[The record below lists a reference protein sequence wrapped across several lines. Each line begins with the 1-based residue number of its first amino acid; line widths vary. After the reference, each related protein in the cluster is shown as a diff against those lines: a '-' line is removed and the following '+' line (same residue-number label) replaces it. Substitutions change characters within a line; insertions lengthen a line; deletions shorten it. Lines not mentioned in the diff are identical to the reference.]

1 MRSRKTRGLLL
12 AGAALVAAGAFV
24 ALAFHPPPGPR
35 SLARFEPDR
44 LADLEIAMW
53 QAYYRKEKL
62 RVFRLLVVTL
72 REQYRYSWARAA
84 EAGLH
89 LARAAAAFGEAR
101 GGYERVLPDLE
112 RAYTI
117 ARDWSSAGFDPGEV
131 ARAELEWWAARRD
144 PARRSP
150 ADVGAGGAPPAAR
163 VLSQPP
169 CRRRRIALSKPGSSR
184 EASAIGPPT
193 ASGQGSATRHVS
205 AVRARLLHA

>member
-44 LADLEIAMW
+44 LADLELAMW

-112 RAYTI
+112 RAYTSHATGRRPASTR
-117 ARDWSSAGFDPGEV
+117 ARWPVRSSSGGRRGATPREGAPRTSAPEV
-131 ARAELEWWAARRD
+131 RRLLRESYRSLHAA
-144 PARRSP
+144 
-150 ADVGAGGAPPAAR
+150 VGA
-163 VLSQPP
+163 
-169 CRRRRIALSKPGSSR
+169 SR
-184 EASAIGPPT
+184 
-193 ASGQGSATRHVS
+193 
-205 AVRARLLHA
+205 